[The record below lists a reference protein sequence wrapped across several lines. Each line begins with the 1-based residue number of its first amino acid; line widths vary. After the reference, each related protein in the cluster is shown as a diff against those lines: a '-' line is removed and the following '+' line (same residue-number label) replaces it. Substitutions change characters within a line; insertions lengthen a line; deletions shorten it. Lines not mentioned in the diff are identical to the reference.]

1 MKKLLLK
8 TLFLFTA
15 ATMSIAASANSTT
28 ALYRVERVQLV
39 LKLVELTCKDTE
51 EERCARTKHWRVYYQ
66 ALSSLAMVKT
76 HQVLLDMNPPQI
88 GSVTQL
94 TIDYPAKKKAG

>member
-1 MKKLLLK
+1 MKKLLIK

-15 ATMSIAASANSTT
+15 TISIAASANSTT

-39 LKLVELTCKDTE
+39 LKQVELTCKDTE

-66 ALSSLAMVKT
+66 ALSDLVVVKK
-76 HQVLLDMNPPQI
+76 HQVLLDINPPQI
-88 GSVTQL
+88 GSVTKL
-94 TIDYPAKKKAG
+94 TIAY